1 MGAMWGCVKNVKDGP
16 SLLSFP
22 LPTLG
27 GLETSR
33 KPCSQKRRFKGP
45 VHVFTE
51 GEIHDHVPRRM
62 HMDTQFCVSIRFL
75 KNVYLFIFGHAES
88 SLLLGLF
95 SSCSE

>member
-1 MGAMWGCVKNVKDGP
+1 MGAMWGGVKNVKDGP

-33 KPCSQKRRFKGP
+33 RPCNQKRRFKGP
-45 VHVFTE
+45 VHVLTE
-51 GEIHDHVPRRM
+51 GEIHDHLPRRM
-62 HMDTQFCVSIRFL
+62 HMYTQFCIRFL
-75 KNVYLFIFGHAES
+75 KNVYYLFIFGHAES